1 MWDLYNRCNGED
13 WVQMEQNKTEGQQM
27 SSLGG
32 KHKKKTTRVKSE
44 VQRVSKVKDASEL
57 GCN

>member
-1 MWDLYNRCNGED
+1 
-13 WVQMEQNKTEGQQM
+13 MEQNKTEGQQM

-57 GCN
+57 GWN